1 MSGEMGRK
9 FLYALAGLA
18 YALRTQPNMRFH
30 LLAALA
36 VLAAAFIL
44 GVDKYELL
52 FLFLAITLV
61 LLAEMF
67 NTALETVVDLASPG
81 FHPLAKAAKD
91 VAAGAVLL
99 AALHAV
105 ATGVVVFYPHLR
117 LILQTFR

>member
-1 MSGEMGRK
+1 MGRK

-44 GVDKYELL
+44 GVDRYELL